1 MISLNQTVL
10 LKAKSRKVDGEEQ
23 LDTHFGRKLDN
34 RTIGGLDKSEFF
46 QLVETL
52 EQAYEAG
59 GTVFEMG
66 VDLSYFER
74 YYLDIIDI
82 LLSKMLSK
90 KSIDCIHKHL
100 YGIPYYLD
108 IQTYKDNPD
117 TIPEVKTISELWEI
131 VCKFET
137 NKGDKQND

>member
-10 LKAKSRKVDGEEQ
+10 LKAKIRKIDGEDEKEEFGS
-23 LDTHFGRKLDN
+23 HFGRKLDN
-34 RTIGGLDKSEFF
+34 RKVRGLNKSEFF

-52 EQAYEAG
+52 EQAYEASE
-59 GTVFEMG
+59 TVFEMG

-74 YYLDIIDI
+74 YYLDIIDTI
-82 LLSKMLSK
+82 LSKILSN
-90 KSIDCIHKHL
+90 KSIDCIHKYL

-108 IQTYKDNPD
+108 IQTHKENPD
-117 TIPEVKTISELWEI
+117 IIPEVETISELWNI

-137 NKGDKQND
+137 NKGDK